1 MRREQ
6 EENLYFGVRGDEG
19 LNRKTKYKSCFTSDM
34 KFTPLW
40 DLSDEIEKEIYEQF
54 QIPQPYIYIWLDRSR
69 LYGLSLWCLEERYTK
84 RVGIVR

>member
-1 MRREQ
+1 MRRGQ
-6 EENLYFGVRGDEG
+6 EENQYFGVRGDEG

-54 QIPQPYIYIWLDRSR
+54 KIPQPYIYI
-69 LYGLSLWCLEERYTK
+69 YMA
-84 RVGIVR
+84 